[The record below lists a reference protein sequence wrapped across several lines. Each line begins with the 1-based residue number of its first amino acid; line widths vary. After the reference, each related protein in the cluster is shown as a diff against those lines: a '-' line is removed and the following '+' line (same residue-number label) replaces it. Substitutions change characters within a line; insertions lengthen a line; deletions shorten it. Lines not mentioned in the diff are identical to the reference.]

1 MALALC
7 AVSPAWGRVAPTAHQ
22 PHPAVVRVMAPES
35 GGASYGSG
43 TLVAIGGAYGLV
55 VTNWHVIRD
64 AGGPVSVIFPDGFR
78 STARVLRADRDW
90 DLAALSIWR
99 PKVEPVRIARQPPQP
114 GEVLTIAGYGSGSY
128 RAASGRCTQ
137 YVSPGG
143 KHPFEMVELS
153 TAARNGDSGG
163 PIFNTQG
170 ELAGVLFGA
179 AFGRTS
185 GSYCGRVEQ
194 FLGPILADFQR
205 LPENPTMIAGQ
216 PAAAG
221 PVQRDPVQRDP
232 IDVVAVR
239 PQPRPTPRYDLAQLP
254 PVEPSETPVAQVS
267 APPDSP
273 SVLGPTRGEQI
284 KTILAA
290 IGVLALLFHGLRLFG
305 AMQES

>member
-1 MALALC
+1 
-7 AVSPAWGRVAPTAHQ
+7 
-22 PHPAVVRVMAPES
+22 MAPEN
-35 GGASYGSG
+35 GGASFGSG
-43 TLVAIGGAYGLV
+43 TLVAVGGEYGLV

-64 AGGPVSVIFPDGFR
+64 AGGPVSVVFPDGFR

-99 PKVEPVRIARQPPQP
+99 PKVDPVRIARQPPRP

-170 ELAGVLFGA
+170 ELAGVLFGTG
-179 AFGRTS
+179 FGRTS

-194 FLGPILADFQR
+194 FLGPILAHFQQ
-205 LPENPTMIAGQ
+205 LPENPTMIAAQ
-216 PAAAG
+216 PAA
-221 PVQRDPVQRDP
+221 REVQRDP

-239 PQPRPTPRYDLAQLP
+239 SQSRPIPRNPIREEPQPRYDLAELP
-254 PVEPSETPVAQVS
+254 RIEPSQTPVVQVS
-267 APPDSP
+267 ASPDSP
-273 SVLGPTRGEQI
+273 SVLGSTRGEQI

-290 IGVLALLFHGLRLFG
+290 IGLLALLFHGLRLFG